1 MFKDVGKAERK
12 HQQTTKT
19 KYSLNF
25 IFNGVF
31 RHLFVVNWHKKCKKL
46 KKSLKQVEPWVS
58 L

>member
-25 IFNGVF
+25 ILNGVF

-46 KKSLKQVEPWVS
+46 KKVKIVEAWVS